1 MTPRIVVG
9 VDGSDSSKKAL
20 RWAAKLAQSSGAT
33 LDAVQS
39 WDIPTTLGL
48 GYLPQDVDLGK
59 DTEKWLEE
67 SVDEVFGAD
76 RPAGLRTIVHCGSA
90 ARVLL
95 DACKDA
101 QLLVVGSRG
110 HGGFYGLLLGSVSA
124 AVAEHAP
131 CPALVIHGDQEPME
145 FASRQSA

>member
-1 MTPRIVVG
+1 MTGRIVVG
-9 VDGSDSSKKAL
+9 VDGSESAKKAL

-33 LDAVQS
+33 VDAVQS

-67 SVDEVFGAD
+67 TVDEVFGPD
-76 RPAGLRTIVHCGSA
+76 RPAALRTVVHCGSA

-95 DACKDA
+95 DECKDA

-131 CPALVIHGDQEPME
+131 CPVLVIHGDQEPME
-145 FASRQSA
+145 FTS

>member
-33 LDAVQS
+33 VDAVQS

-48 GYLPQDVDLGK
+48 GYLPKDVDLGK

-67 SVDEVFGAD
+67 TVDEVFGPD

-90 ARVLL
+90 AHVLL

-131 CPALVIHGDQEPME
+131 CPVLVIHGDQEPME
-145 FASRQSA
+145 FTS